1 MVQYCDGNC
10 FRIAL
15 NCFRLSTVILTLST
29 LVSASFA
36 EESFI
41 EQNLQTIEDGRKNLS
56 EELISASNSIDE
68 YFSNTSYLKT
78 RNATNI
84 RLTNQSAL
92 IEDSGYENNFDFAIR
107 LKLPRSQN
115 KLQLEIDNSVDAL
128 ETERDTNQAYRRIDR
143 DPNARQNST
152 KTGLNYYERFMDTD
166 VRLTAGFDFNKKLIP
181 WTNLK
186 LKNDFFLSK
195 SRKHY
200 IQMIN
205 DFYGETLRGTEH
217 QAQVS
222 YNFKINSHLLFR
234 QANASFYRDFG
245 NSLEVSHSFI
255 FFDVI
260 SDKTSMSYSY
270 SALLNNPSAV
280 STYYLNRHLIDVA
293 IRRRLFKKH
302 YYISIVPGLII
313 PKEKSW
319 EVLTALQVKFDVYI
333 GNP

>member
-1 MVQYCDGNC
+1 MKSSVRRFCIFISLLC
-10 FRIAL
+10 
-15 NCFRLSTVILTLST
+15 LSLQSM
-29 LVSASFA
+29 A
-36 EESFI
+36 EESFVQENLNAI
-41 EQNLQTIEDGRKNLS
+41 EKGRSELS

-68 YFSNTSYLKT
+68 YFSNTTYLKT

-115 KLQLEIDNSVDAL
+115 KLQLEIDNSVDAM
-128 ETERDTNQAYRRIDR
+128 ETERDTNQIYRRIDR
-143 DPNARQNST
+143 DSNVRRST
-152 KTGLNYYERFMDTD
+152 AKTGLNYYERFMDTD

-195 SRKHY
+195 NRNHY

-205 DFYGETLRGTEH
+205 DFYGETLKGTEH
-217 QAQVS
+217 QAQLN
-222 YNFKINSHLLFR
+222 YNYKINSHLLFR
-234 QANASFYRDFG
+234 QSNSSVYRDFG
-245 NSLEVSHSFI
+245 HTLEVNHSLI

-260 SDKTSMSYSY
+260 SEKNSMSYSY
-270 SALLNNPSAV
+270 AAISNNPSAV
-280 STYYLNRHLIDVA
+280 SSYYLNRHLVDVGF
-293 IRRRLFKKH
+293 RRRLFKRH
-302 YYISIVPGLII
+302 YYLSIVPGVII

>member
-1 MVQYCDGNC
+1 MKLTVKH
-10 FRIAL
+10 FSILFLIHAL
-15 NCFRLSTVILTLST
+15 
-29 LVSASFA
+29 SARSLA
-36 EESFI
+36 EESFVQ
-41 EQNLQTIEDGRKNLS
+41 ENLNTIEKGRSELS

-68 YFSNTSYLKT
+68 YFSNTAYLKT

-128 ETERDTNQAYRRIDR
+128 ETERDTNQVYRNIDR
-143 DPNARQNST
+143 DSNLRANNT
-152 KTGLNYYERFMDTD
+152 KTGLNYYDRFMDTD

-195 SRKHY
+195 SRNHY
-200 IQMIN
+200 IQLIN

-217 QAQVS
+217 RAQLN
-222 YNFKINSHLLFR
+222 YNYKINSHLLLR
-234 QANASFYRDFG
+234 QANSSVYRDFG
-245 NSLEVSHSFI
+245 NTFEVINSLI
-255 FFDVI
+255 FFDKL
-260 SDKTSMSYSY
+260 SEKNSMSYSY
-270 SALLNNPSAV
+270 AAVSNNLSAV
-280 STYYLNRHLIDVA
+280 SSYYLNRHLVDVGF
-293 IRRRLFKKH
+293 RRRLFKKH
-302 YYISIVPGLII
+302 YYISVVPGLII